1 VASDLAEPPDRSPDR
16 RLGALFDR
24 YLWIVPVTAGHR
36 VSLGGACLLL
46 LALVVQLAAKMVD
59 LEPRTF
65 GRCMLVGTLAFAGML
80 AELCLAPV
88 HPLWLVGLGIV
99 NVLGWLLAT
108 RCVFGA
114 RGWSGLG
121 MLVCLTLA
129 ILVGVLLLEISGF
142 LLGGHQTA

>member
-1 VASDLAEPPDRSPDR
+1 MASDLAEPPDRSPDR

-65 GRCMLVGTLAFAGML
+65 GRCMLVGTLAFAGCSPSC
-80 AELCLAPV
+80 ASRRS
-88 HPLWLVGLGIV
+88 
-99 NVLGWLLAT
+99 T
-108 RCVFGA
+108 RCGSWGSA
-114 RGWSGLG
+114 S
-121 MLVCLTLA
+121 
-129 ILVGVLLLEISGF
+129 
-142 LLGGHQTA
+142 